1 MFEKIK
7 RAKEKIQD
15 KDGLNKSFLEFALDY
30 EIPHRSIILNNYN
43 LTIRLHKTNLIK

>member
-30 EIPHRSIILNNYN
+30 EIPHRSIIMN